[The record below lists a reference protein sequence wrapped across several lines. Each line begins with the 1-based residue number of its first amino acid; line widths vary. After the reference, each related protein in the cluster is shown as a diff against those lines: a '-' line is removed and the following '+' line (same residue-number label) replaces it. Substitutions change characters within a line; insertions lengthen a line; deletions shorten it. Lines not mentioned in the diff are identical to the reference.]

1 MGLLPSPAK
10 SWGFQIVGANFCS
23 KNFQGPKLHITV
35 HFLFAKARKKVIIAP
50 LIWISQLFGGD
61 GSKSTLVFK
70 IFWTLIGI
78 LLQKYFQPIVR
89 NANAKLMQTGNIV
102 INRSVHFM
110 LIQFFKYYACY
121 CSEFSKGLVNLI
133 SCATSHCH

>member
-1 MGLLPSPAK
+1 MEFTWRGT
-10 SWGFQIVGANFCS
+10 IVHPPP
-23 KNFQGPKLHITV
+23 PKLSWAKIAHYSTLSIS
-35 HFLFAKARKKVIIAP
+35 KARKKVIIAP
-50 LIWISQLFGGD
+50 LIWISQLFGSD

-102 INRSVHFM
+102 VNRSVHFM
-110 LIQFFKYYACY
+110 LNQFFKYYACY

>member
-10 SWGFQIVGANFCS
+10 SWGFQIIGTNFCS
-23 KNFQGPKLHITV
+23 KNFHGPKLHITV
-35 HFLFAKARKKVIIAP
+35 HILFAKARKKVIIAP

-78 LLQKYFQPIVR
+78 LLQKIFSAHSAKCECKADANWKYRHQPFSAFHVDSI
-89 NANAKLMQTGNIV
+89 
-102 INRSVHFM
+102 
-110 LIQFFKYYACY
+110 FKVYACY